1 MSTERLSQQI
11 QFILEIDRLK
21 QVLRQTKIM
30 GGQRQE
36 NSAEHSWQLAV
47 MALVLAEYANEPVDP
62 AHVVKML
69 LVHDVIEID
78 AGDTW
83 SFDDKGYLDKEERER
98 LAAERIFSLLPADQA
113 GPLRALWDEFEEM
126 ETPESR
132 FANALDRLMPMLHN
146 FHNEGGTW
154 RRDGVTLK
162 KVLARQSAIAKGS
175 QALGDYSL
183 ALLEQAKKLGIAPVE
198 Q

>member
-11 QFILEIDRLK
+11 QFILEIDKLK
-21 QVLRQTKIM
+21 QVLRQTKIV
-30 GGQRQE
+30 GGHRQE

-47 MALVLAEYANEPVDP
+47 MALVLSEHANEPVD
-62 AHVVKML
+62 ALHVVKML

-98 LAAERIFSLLPADQA
+98 LAAKRIFALLPPDQA
-113 GPLRALWDEFEEM
+113 APLHAIWEEFEEM
-126 ETPESR
+126 RTPESR

-146 FHNEGGTW
+146 FHNDGGTW
-154 RRDGVTLK
+154 RREGVTMQ

-183 ALLEQAKKLGIAPVE
+183 ALLEQAKKLGIAPAE
-198 Q
+198 

>member
-1 MSTERLSQQI
+1 MSSERISQQI
-11 QFILEIDRLK
+11 QFVLEIDKLK

-47 MALVLAEYANEPVDP
+47 MALVLAEHANEPVDP
-62 AHVVKML
+62 LHVVSML
-69 LVHDVIEID
+69 LIHDVIEID

-83 SFDDKGYLDKEERER
+83 SFDDKGYVDKEEREK
-98 LAAERIFSLLPADQA
+98 LAADRIFSLLPEDQA
-113 GPLRALWDEFEEM
+113 RPLRALWDEFEKM
-126 ETPESR
+126 QTPESR

-146 FHNEGGTW
+146 FHNGGGTW
-154 RRDGVTLK
+154 RRDGVTMQ
-162 KVLARQSAIAKGS
+162 KVLARQSAISRGS

-183 ALLEQAKKLGIAPVE
+183 ELLEQARKLGIAPSE
-198 Q
+198 